1 MNTSKIDALVA
12 EFPLLDPTVVIV
24 IASEVDLDDAN
35 QLGQVRG
42 MLQSLAQN
50 VLDEEASGFNASGV
64 PDTIGSVDGAADARD
79 GSTSPSERLQPKDTD
94 SSGTT
99 LTSSPPSEPDYDVP
113 RIKTFDGDSDQEKLL
128 QLQDMFS
135 DLKPHDVKFAL
146 KKAQG
151 DFQTALETLLNLQF
165 LESIDERPKGVD
177 GFFQSEN
184 TQPSGKKKGKRKKRT
199 DLRSDPL
206 SSSSSIKEGSPM
218 NDDNERVKKIL
229 FIVEKLD
236 LPFDDVS
243 DVFDAH
249 KGSTEPTIIEFLDR
263 YVKQGVGAWSGEY
276 DYRKQRIQE
285 LKKQYRHIPEQY
297 LVPLDEVTRSD
308 QRWTEEV
315 ATLLNRY
322 FGKLPAR
329 RLDINYR
336 LTPLA
341 NAELEG
347 SSEGWQRAASP
358 KLAVISPT
366 GRTLSTP
373 TSSVMSPTGRTFSTS
388 TSSCT
393 SPSTSMS
400 YRQAMDTAVMY
411 RDASS
416 HSYNT
421 AGQVYKKGHLYRQ
434 AAGYYAER
442 GREEARSFAKAKS
455 VAADIHV
462 ASTGSATEID
472 LHGVEVADGVR
483 IALERV
489 WDWWN
494 NLGEYRT
501 RKAQEGFT
509 IVTGRGLHSAGGVS
523 RLRQGVIA
531 ALVNDG
537 WKVSVETG
545 SYRVTGRR

>member
-1 MNTSKIDALVA
+1 MNTSKLDALVA

-24 IASEVDLDDAN
+24 IASEVNLDDAN
-35 QLGQVRG
+35 QLGQVRD

-64 PDTIGSVDGAADARD
+64 PDTIGSVDGAADVRD

-94 SSGTT
+94 SLGTT
-99 LTSSPPSEPDYDVP
+99 LTSPPPSEPEYDVP
-113 RIKTFDGDSDQEKLL
+113 RIKTFDGDSDQEKVL
-128 QLQDMFS
+128 QLQEMFS
-135 DLKPHDVKFAL
+135 DLKPHDVNFAL

-165 LESIDERPKGVD
+165 LESIGERPRGVD
-177 GFFQSEN
+177 GFFLSEN
-184 TQPSGKKKGKRKKRT
+184 TQSSGKRKRKGKKRT
-199 DLRSDPL
+199 DLRSDL
-206 SSSSSIKEGSPM
+206 SSSSSSVKEGSTM
-218 NDDNERVKKIL
+218 SDDNERVEKIL

-236 LPFDDVS
+236 LPFDEVS

-249 KGSTEPTIIEFLDR
+249 KGSIEPTMIEFLDR
-263 YVKQGVGAWSGEY
+263 YVKQGVGAWSGED
-276 DYRKQRIQE
+276 DYRKPRIQE

-297 LVPLDEVTRSD
+297 LAPLDEVTRSD
-308 QRWTEEV
+308 HRWTEEV
-315 ATLLNRY
+315 ANLLNRY

-347 SSEGWQRAASP
+347 SSEGWQRVVSP
-358 KLAVISPT
+358 KSA
-366 GRTLSTP
+366 
-373 TSSVMSPTGRTFSTS
+373 VMSPTGRTISTS
-388 TSSCT
+388 TSSCA
-393 SPSTSMS
+393 SPSTTAS
-400 YRQAMDTAVMY
+400 YRQAMDTAVVF
-411 RDASS
+411 RDASN
-416 HSYNT
+416 HSYST

-462 ASTGSATEID
+462 ASTSSATDID

-537 WKVSVETG
+537 WKVAIGTG

>member
-1 MNTSKIDALVA
+1 MNTSKLDGLVT

-24 IASEVDLDDAN
+24 IASEVDLDDAS
-35 QLGQVRG
+35 QVSQVRG
-42 MLQSLAQN
+42 MLQSLSQD

-99 LTSSPPSEPDYDVP
+99 LTSPPPSEPDYDVP
-113 RIKTFDGDSDQEKLL
+113 RIKTFDGDSDQEKIS
-128 QLQDMFS
+128 QLQEMFS
-135 DLKPHDVKFAL
+135 DLKPHDVHFAL

-165 LESIDERPKGVD
+165 LESIGERPRGVD

-184 TQPSGKKKGKRKKRT
+184 AQPLGKRKAKGKKRK
-199 DLRSDPL
+199 DLRSDL
-206 SSSSSIKEGSPM
+206 SSSSSSIKEASPM
-218 NDDNERVKKIL
+218 NDDNERVEKIL

-236 LPFDDVS
+236 LPFEEVS

-249 KGSTEPTIIEFLDR
+249 KGSIEPTIVEFLDR
-263 YVKQGVGAWSGEY
+263 YVKEGVGVWNGED

-285 LKKQYRHIPEQY
+285 LRKQYRHIPEQY
-297 LVPLDEVTRSD
+297 LPPLDEVTRSD
-308 QRWTEEV
+308 HQWTEEV

-336 LTPLA
+336 LAPLA

-347 SSEGWQRAASP
+347 SSEGWQRVTSP
-358 KLAVISPT
+358 KSA
-366 GRTLSTP
+366 
-373 TSSVMSPTGRTFSTS
+373 VMSPSGRTISTS
-388 TSSCT
+388 TSSCVSPAT
-393 SPSTSMS
+393 STAS
-400 YRQAMDTAVMY
+400 YRQAMDTAGMY
-411 RDASS
+411 RDASN
-416 HSYNT
+416 HSYST

-455 VAADIHV
+455 VVADIHV

-483 IALERV
+483 IARERV

-494 NLGEYRT
+494 NLGEYRAK
-501 RKAQEGFT
+501 RAQEGFT

-537 WKVSVETG
+537 WKVSVGTG

>member
-1 MNTSKIDALVA
+1 MATSKLDDLVA
-12 EFPLLDPTVVIV
+12 EFPLLDPTVVIA
-24 IASEVDLDDAN
+24 IASEVDLNDAS
-35 QLGQVRG
+35 QLGEVRG

-64 PDTIGSVDGAADARD
+64 PDTISSIDGAADVRD
-79 GSTSPSERLQPKDTD
+79 SSTSTSEGLQPKDSD

-99 LTSSPPSEPDYDVP
+99 LTSPPPSEPDYDVP
-113 RIKTFDGDSDQEKLL
+113 RIKTFDGDSDQEKIL
-128 QLQDMFS
+128 QLQEMFS
-135 DLKPHDVKFAL
+135 DLKPHDVNFAL

-151 DFQTALETLLNLQF
+151 DFQTALETLLNIQF
-165 LESIDERPKGVD
+165 LESMGERPKGVD
-177 GFFQSEN
+177 GFFQSEH
-184 TQPSGKKKGKRKKRT
+184 TLKPSGKRKGKGKKRK
-199 DLRSDPL
+199 DLRTDL
-206 SSSSSIKEGSPM
+206 SSSSGSIKETSPM
-218 NDDNERVKKIL
+218 NDNNERVEKIL

-236 LPFDDVS
+236 LPFEEVS

-249 KGSTEPTIIEFLDR
+249 KGSLELTIIEFLDR
-263 YVKQGVGAWSGEY
+263 YIKQGVGVWSGED

-285 LKKQYRHIPEQY
+285 LKKQYRHLPEHY
-297 LVPLDEVTRSD
+297 LPPLNEVTQSNH
-308 QRWTEEV
+308 QWTEEV
-315 ATLLNRY
+315 AALLNRY
-322 FGKLPAR
+322 FGKLPAK
-329 RLDINYR
+329 RLDISYKLAP
-336 LTPLA
+336 LT

-347 SSEGWQRAASP
+347 SSEGWQKAASP
-358 KLAVISPT
+358 KLAVTSPT

-373 TSSVMSPTGRTFSTS
+373 TF
-388 TSSCT
+388 SCT
-393 SPSTSMS
+393 PSSAPGS
-400 YRQAMDTAVMY
+400 YRQAMDTASVY
-411 RDASS
+411 RDASN
-416 HSYNT
+416 HSYST

-462 ASTGSATEID
+462 ASTSSTNEID

-483 IALERV
+483 IARERV

-494 NLGEYRT
+494 NLGEYRA
-501 RKAQEGFT
+501 RKAQQGFT

-537 WKVSVETG
+537 WKVSVGTG

>member
-218 NDDNERVKKIL
+218 NDDNESGSKKYFSL
-229 FIVEKLD
+229 WK
-236 LPFDDVS
+236 S
-243 DVFDAH
+243 
-249 KGSTEPTIIEFLDR
+249 STC
-263 YVKQGVGAWSGEY
+263 
-276 DYRKQRIQE
+276 
-285 LKKQYRHIPEQY
+285 
-297 LVPLDEVTRSD
+297 RS
-308 QRWTEEV
+308 T
-315 ATLLNRY
+315 
-322 FGKLPAR
+322 
-329 RLDINYR
+329 
-336 LTPLA
+336 
-341 NAELEG
+341 
-347 SSEGWQRAASP
+347 
-358 KLAVISPT
+358 
-366 GRTLSTP
+366 
-373 TSSVMSPTGRTFSTS
+373 TSRTFSMHTRAPRNLPS
-388 TSSCT
+388 LSSWTAMSSKALAHGAANTITESSASRSSRSSTGIFPSNTSSLLMK
-393 SPSTSMS
+393 S
-400 YRQAMDTAVMY
+400 
-411 RDASS
+411 
-416 HSYNT
+416 
-421 AGQVYKKGHLYRQ
+421 
-434 AAGYYAER
+434 R
-442 GREEARSFAKAKS
+442 G
-455 VAADIHV
+455 
-462 ASTGSATEID
+462 AT
-472 LHGVEVADGVR
+472 
-483 IALERV
+483 
-489 WDWWN
+489 
-494 NLGEYRT
+494 
-501 RKAQEGFT
+501 
-509 IVTGRGLHSAGGVS
+509 
-523 RLRQGVIA
+523 
-531 ALVNDG
+531 NDG
-537 WKVSVETG
+537 Q
-545 SYRVTGRR
+545 RRLPPC

>member
-1 MNTSKIDALVA
+1 MNTSKLDALVA
-12 EFPLLDPTVVIV
+12 EFPLLDPTVVIA

-35 QLGQVRG
+35 QLSQVRG
-42 MLQSLAQN
+42 MLQSLSQN

-64 PDTIGSVDGAADARD
+64 PDTIGSIDEAADARD
-79 GSTSPSERLQPKDTD
+79 GSTSPSEQLQPKDTD

-99 LTSSPPSEPDYDVP
+99 LTSPPPSEPDYDVP
-113 RIKTFDGDSDQEKLL
+113 RIKTFDGDSEQEKIM

-135 DLKPHDVKFAL
+135 DLKPHDVNFAL

-151 DFQTALETLLNLQF
+151 DFQTALETLLTLQF
-165 LESIDERPKGVD
+165 LESIGERPKGVD

-184 TQPSGKKKGKRKKRT
+184 TQPSGKRKGKGKKRK
-199 DLRSDPL
+199 DPRSDL
-206 SSSSSIKEGSPM
+206 SSSSSSVKEGSPM
-218 NDDNERVKKIL
+218 NDDNEKLEKIL

-236 LPFDDVS
+236 LPFEEVS

-249 KGSTEPTIIEFLDR
+249 KGSTELTIIEFLDR
-263 YVKQGVGAWSGEY
+263 HVKQGVGAWSGE
-276 DYRKQRIQE
+276 DDFRKQRIQE

-297 LVPLDEVTRSD
+297 LAPITEVTRSD
-308 QRWTEEV
+308 HQWTEEV

-336 LTPLA
+336 LAPLA

-347 SSEGWQRAASP
+347 SSEGWQRVTSP
-358 KLAVISPT
+358 KSAVMSPT
-366 GRTLSTP
+366 ARTLSTP
-373 TSSVMSPTGRTFSTS
+373 TSSCASPSTS
-388 TSSCT
+388 TS
-393 SPSTSMS
+393 
-400 YRQAMDTAVMY
+400 YRQAIEIAGVY
-411 RDASS
+411 RDASN
-416 HSYNT
+416 HSYST

-442 GREEARSFAKAKS
+442 GREEARNFAKAKS

-462 ASTGSATEID
+462 ASTSSATEID

-494 NLGEYRT
+494 SLGEYRT

-537 WKVSVETG
+537 WKVSVGTG

>member
-1 MNTSKIDALVA
+1 MNTSKLDALVA

-24 IASEVDLDDAN
+24 IASEVNLDDTN

-64 PDTIGSVDGAADARD
+64 PDTIGSVDGAADVRD

-94 SSGTT
+94 SLGTT
-99 LTSSPPSEPDYDVP
+99 LTSPPPSEPEYDVP
-113 RIKTFDGDSDQEKLL
+113 RIKTFDGDSDQEKVL
-128 QLQDMFS
+128 QLQEMFS
-135 DLKPHDVKFAL
+135 DLKPHDVNFAL

-165 LESIDERPKGVD
+165 LESIGERPRGVD
-177 GFFQSEN
+177 GFFLSEN
-184 TQPSGKKKGKRKKRT
+184 TQSSGKRKRKGKKRT
-199 DLRSDPL
+199 DLRSDL
-206 SSSSSIKEGSPM
+206 SSSSSSIKEGSPM
-218 NDDNERVKKIL
+218 SDDNERVEKIL

-236 LPFDDVS
+236 LPFDEVS

-249 KGSTEPTIIEFLDR
+249 KGSIEPTMIEFLDR
-263 YVKQGVGAWSGEY
+263 YVKQGVGAWSGED
-276 DYRKQRIQE
+276 DYRKSRIQE

-297 LVPLDEVTRSD
+297 LAPLDEVTRSD
-308 QRWTEEV
+308 HRWTEEV

-322 FGKLPAR
+322 FGKLVV
-329 RLDINYR
+329 
-336 LTPLA
+336 
-341 NAELEG
+341 
-347 SSEGWQRAASP
+347 SP
-358 KLAVISPT
+358 KSA
-366 GRTLSTP
+366 
-373 TSSVMSPTGRTFSTS
+373 VMSPTGRTISTS
-388 TSSCT
+388 TSSCA
-393 SPSTSMS
+393 SPSTTAS
-400 YRQAMDTAVMY
+400 YRQAMDTAVVF
-411 RDASS
+411 RDASN
-416 HSYNT
+416 HSYST

-462 ASTGSATEID
+462 ASTSSATEID

-537 WKVSVETG
+537 WKVSIGTG